1 MPTYTF
7 RNIDSGEFEEHV
19 MKMSELDAFKEANPR
34 LERALVDTP
43 NFSDPVRLGRV
54 KPDNGFR
61 EVLHKISERTPGGH
75 VLKDNIR

>member
-7 RNIDSGEFEEHV
+7 KNLGSGEFEEHV
-19 MKMSELDAFKEANPR
+19 MKMSELDAFKESNPQ
-34 LERALVDTP
+34 LERALVDSP
-43 NFSDPVRLGRV
+43 SFGDPVRMGRI

-61 EVLHKISERTPGGH
+61 EVLHKISEKAPGGH

>member
-7 RNIDSGEFEEHV
+7 KNIDTGEFEEHV
-19 MKMSELDAFKEANPR
+19 MKISELDAFKVANPR

-43 NFSDPVRLGRV
+43 NFGDPVRLGRV

-61 EVLHKISERTPGGH
+61 EVLHKISEKTPGGH